1 MSCMPRRIKMKN
13 KPKCLFCQKDLE
25 AEGITINKG
34 LTPCY
39 SLGIKPPLAVI
50 ASQDEIIV
58 IIRCPNCRAR
68 GEGLGDKV
76 SFTGNVQ
83 HPTIE
88 VDNVIIGRLTTG
100 NGMLEA
106 VHPRC
111 KPFNPSRRDNANM
124 KNEEEIIKN
133 E

>member
-25 AEGITINKG
+25 ADSITINKG

-39 SLGIKPPLAVI
+39 SLGTITPPLVV
-50 ASQDEIIV
+50 ASQDEILLT
-58 IIRCPNCRAR
+58 IRCPNCRAR

-88 VDNVIIGRLTTG
+88 VDNVAIGRLTTG

-106 VHPRC
+106 VHPRF
-111 KPFNPSRRDNANM
+111 KSFNPSRRDN
-124 KNEEEIIKN
+124 
-133 E
+133 